1 MTKKLPL
8 WILIVSGLLALMELA
23 VGAQLAFAPET
34 VLETVNLKATGVD
47 SVVQMWAARQIALGV
62 IFAFATIKRSA
73 SMLFITYLFFLVMM
87 LGDLCIGIAHKENP
101 LIIASAVMT
110 VASSVMLFV
119 LNKKK

>member
-1 MTKKLPL
+1 MKQKLPL
-8 WILIVSGLLALMELA
+8 WILIISGLLALMELA
-23 VGAQLAFAPET
+23 VGAQLALAPET

-73 SMLFITYLFFLVMM
+73 SMLFICFLFLMVMM
-87 LGDLCIGIAHKENP
+87 LGDVVVGFVHKEYTM
-101 LIIASAVMT
+101 IIAGSVMAA
-110 VASSVMLFV
+110 ASSVMLWI